1 MRDVLNQMK
10 EANGAGLYYVAL
22 FSALAIPDI
31 CGALESQDGTANGQ
45 RYRAWFDRW
54 VSPKYSFFGGTSLTG
69 DVCYY
74 YRCAALHQGRASHP
88 KMQYSRIIF
97 VEPDNH
103 GIIMHNNVMNDALN
117 IDVGR
122 FCEDVIS
129 GCEDWLAF
137 VASDPTV
144 QKNMASSMQRYPQG
158 LAPYIMG
165 IPVIA

>member
-1 MRDVLNQMK
+1 MRDVLNQIRA
-10 EANGAGLYYVAL
+10 ANEAGLYYVAL

-54 VSPKYSFFGGTSLTG
+54 VAPKYSFFGGTSLTG
-69 DVCYY
+69 EVCYY
-74 YRCAALHQGRASHP
+74 YRCAALHQGRATHQ

-97 VEPDNH
+97 VEPGSH
-103 GIIMHNNVMNDALN
+103 GIMMHNNVMNDALN
-117 IDVGR
+117 IDVRR

-129 GCEDWLAF
+129 SCEDWL
-137 VASDPTV
+137 VAVAADPAV
-144 QKNMASSMQRYPQG
+144 QQNLVSSMQRYPQG
-158 LAPYIMG
+158 LAPYIVG

>member
-1 MRDVLNQMK
+1 
-10 EANGAGLYYVAL
+10 
-22 FSALAIPDI
+22 
-31 CGALESQDGTANGQ
+31 
-45 RYRAWFDRW
+45 
-54 VSPKYSFFGGTSLTG
+54 
-69 DVCYY
+69 
-74 YRCAALHQGRASHP
+74 
-88 KMQYSRIIF
+88 
-97 VEPDNH
+97 
-103 GIIMHNNVMNDALN
+103 MHNNVMNDALN
-117 IDVGR
+117 IDVAR